1 MSDQG
6 RPASDGNLKVPFGLK
21 DGRLYRP
28 DDVPSGLPCG
38 CICPACETKL
48 VANHGKQKR
57 SYFSHHR
64 TESCAGGY
72 ETAVHLMAK
81 QVILDEMRLRI
92 PPITIPFEFSPIEDE
107 KPIRSSVHYP
117 ERDVELV
124 DVVAE
129 KQQGRWRPDLTATL
143 KNQAPLYIEILVTHA
158 VEEEKAD
165 TLDNLVEVDLS
176 NIPLESVYDAKA
188 FSEEVVLNA
197 PRRWYR
203 CSLYDDLKRT
213 KDARRELEER
223 AARMASEHQA
233 QKAEQEKRAYH
244 TQMAQMRE
252 ENRRKASQRLKS
264 KDSFKNDALIRQKL
278 RGQLSKVRDRKAAY
292 VAPPAGGLDNIPVD
306 GEWVFSVPRST
317 WQHYILEECL
327 PNMRVDQSFTAKD
340 ILAKVVHQFPWSPNI
355 SEVMRLRHKLSD
367 ADAQDIPEPVQI
379 IAAYL
384 KVLAVHAVIS
394 FGGGQDSFTRFKG
407 DRWSKY
413 GIWSG

>member
-1 MSDQG
+1 M
-6 RPASDGNLKVPFGLK
+6 PAKSEGNLKVPFGLK
-21 DGRLYRP
+21 DGRLHRP

-38 CICPACETKL
+38 CICPACETRL

-107 KPIRSSVHYP
+107 KPIRSSVRYP

-143 KNQAPLYIEILVTHA
+143 KNQAALYIEILVTHA
-158 VEEEKAD
+158 VEEEKAED
-165 TLDNLVEVDLS
+165 LDNLVEVDLS

-188 FSEEVVLNA
+188 FSEEVVLYA

-203 CSLYDDLKRT
+203 CSLYDDMKRT
-213 KDARRELEER
+213 QDARRELEER

-233 QKAEQEKRAYH
+233 QKAEQEKKAYH
-244 TQMAQMRE
+244 AQMAQMRE
-252 ENRRKASQRLKS
+252 ENRRKASERLKS
-264 KDSFKNDALIRQKL
+264 KDSFKSGALIRQKL
-278 RGQLSKVRDRKAAY
+278 RGQLTQIRDRQAGY
-292 VAPPAGGLDNIPVD
+292 VPPPAGGLDNLRVE

-317 WQHYILEECL
+317 WQRFIMEQCL
-327 PNMRVDQSFTAKD
+327 PAMGFDQEFTARD
-340 ILAKVVHQFPWSPNI
+340 ILSKVVHQFPWSPGI
-355 SEVMRLRHKLSD
+355 SDILRMRHKLSD
-367 ADAQDIPEPVQI
+367 ADAQSVPDPEQVI
-379 IAAYL
+379 GAYL
-384 KVLAVHAVIS
+384 KLLAANAVIS
-394 FGGGQDSFTRFKG
+394 FGAGQGSFTRFKG

-413 GIWSG
+413 GLWSG

>member
-6 RPASDGNLKVPFGLK
+6 RPATDGNLKVPFGLK
-21 DGRLYRP
+21 DGRLHRP

-57 SYFSHHR
+57 SYFSHYR
-64 TESCAGGY
+64 TESCAGGF

-107 KPIRSSVHYP
+107 KPIRSSVSYP

-129 KQQGRWRPDLTATL
+129 KQQGRWRPDPTGTL

-158 VEEEKAD
+158 VEEEKAE
-165 TLDNLVEVDLS
+165 TLDNLMEVDLS

-188 FSEEVVLNA
+188 FSEEVILYA

-213 KDARRELEER
+213 KDARREIEER
-223 AARMASEHQA
+223 AARMAREHQE
-233 QKAEQEKRAYH
+233 QKAEQERKAYH
-244 TQMAQMRE
+244 AQMAQMRE

-264 KDSFKNDALIRQKL
+264 KDSFKSEALIRQKL
-278 RGQLSKVRDRKAAY
+278 RGQLSKVSDRRAAY
-292 VAPPAGGLDNIPVD
+292 VAPPAGGLDNLRVE

-317 WQHYILEECL
+317 WQRFILEECL
-327 PNMRVDQSFTAKD
+327 PKMRIDQVFTPKD
-340 ILAKVVHQFPWSPNI
+340 ILGKVVHQFPWSPDI
-355 SEVMRLRHKLSD
+355 ADVMEHRHLLSYE
-367 ADAQDIPEPVQI
+367 DAQGIPDPAGVIEV
-379 IAAYL
+379 YL
-384 KVLAVHAVIS
+384 KALAANAIIS
-394 FGGGQDSFTRFKG
+394 FGVGQGLFARYYG
-407 DRWSKY
+407 DRWTRNRFWN
-413 GIWSG
+413 G